1 MVVQVGSLRQ
11 ENHKFKTSLGGSGG
25 GGSLKKQ
32 KKEKEEARK
41 REKKIIPESRISPR
55 HFGTGGFVNEV
66 ASRDVQPH
74 CPGVDF
80 LP

>member
-1 MVVQVGSLRQ
+1 MGA
-11 ENHKFKTSLGGSGG
+11 GGV
-25 GGSLKKQ
+25 LKSKRKRK
-32 KKEKEEARK
+32 KKEG